1 MQKDIKALLTELTLE
16 EKAALCSGISSWETT
31 PVKRLNIP
39 SVFMADGPH
48 GVRREQKQTSF
59 GNVFMPAM
67 PATCFPPA
75 VTLASS
81 WDTELVKEIGQALGE
96 ESLDHEVQILLGP
109 GVNIKRSPLCGRNF
123 EYFSEDPYLAGEL
136 AVAYIDGVQSTGVG
150 TSLKHFAVNSQE
162 FRRMTSSSEL
172 DERAMREIYLA
183 AFETAVKR
191 SRPYTVMCSYN
202 RVNGTYAAE
211 NKHLLDE
218 ILRKEW
224 GFDGVVV
231 SDWGA
236 VADRVEGI
244 RAGMNIQMPSADGIT
259 DKWIVE
265 AVRKGELDE
274 SRLDEIVGE
283 ILGLILKCTES
294 ATLHHGYKADFT
306 AHRKLA
312 RKAAS
317 HGAVLLKNA
326 DSVLPLDKNA
336 DIAVVGALAKNLR
349 TQGSGSSR
357 LNPIKETSFTDY
369 LDEIGKKYAYAEG
382 YDCVTDDTDDRMICE
397 AGEAVKG
404 KDAVLLFIGLTDAFE
419 SEAFDR
425 KHLSIPESHLRV
437 LEEVT
442 RYNRNVIVVLTG
454 GSPSAMPYL
463 DKVKAVL
470 NVYLTGE
477 AGGEA
482 TYDILFGDVN
492 PSGKLAE
499 TFPLTLSDNPMHEFY
514 EKENAE
520 YRESIFVGYR
530 YYDTAHKEVLFPF
543 GYGLS
548 YTEFKYSDLKLS
560 ADAIDENDVL
570 KVSFKIT
577 NVGKVAGAEIAQ
589 LYVKDT
595 ESTLFVAE
603 KELKGFVK
611 AELEPGESKT
621 VTLTLDRRSFAH
633 YNVLAKDWRVEEGE
647 FAILVGASSRDIR
660 LRGKVYV
667 SAEECVVPDYRES
680 APVYYDIASV
690 KKYPEADYEAL
701 LGRKAEKYV
710 QPKRGEYT
718 MLTCMGQLNHGV
730 IARLVKYLG
739 HKYSVALLPK
749 DTPYSQIK
757 MVRAGALDMP
767 IRNTYAMSS
776 GAVDYMMACGLLD
789 LVNGKFFRGLFRLIK
804 GYFKKTVHKKD
815 IYGG

>member
-1 MQKDIKALLTELTLE
+1 MLKDIAALVAELTLE

-31 PVKRLNIP
+31 PIKRKDIP

-81 WDTELVKEIGQALGE
+81 WDTELVKEVGVALGE
-96 ESLDHEVQILLGP
+96 EALDHDVQILLGP

-136 AVAYIDGVQSTGVG
+136 AVAYIEGVQSTGVG

-172 DERAMREIYLA
+172 DERAMREIYLP
-183 AFETAVKR
+183 AFEAAVKR
-191 SRPYTVMCSYN
+191 ARPYTVMCSYN
-202 RVNGTYAAE
+202 RVNGTHAAE
-211 NKHLLDE
+211 NKYLLDD

-224 GFDGVVV
+224 GFDGIVV

-244 RAGMNIQMPSADGIT
+244 RAGMNLQMPTADGIT

-265 AVRKGELDE
+265 AVKKGELDE
-274 SRLDEIVGE
+274 KRLDEIVSE
-283 ILGLILKCTES
+283 ILTVVFKCAEN
-294 ATLHHGYKADFT
+294 AKAKEGYKADFA

-312 RKAAS
+312 RKAAA
-317 HGAVLLKNA
+317 HGSVLLKN
-326 DSVLPLDKNA
+326 DGGILPLDKNA

-369 LDEIGKKYAYAEG
+369 LDEIGKKYVYAEG
-382 YDCVTDDTDDRMICE
+382 YDCITDDTDDAKICA

-425 KHLSIPESHLRV
+425 KHLSVPESHLKV
-437 LEEVT
+437 LEEVA
-442 RYNRNVIVVLTG
+442 RYNSNVIVVL
-454 GSPSAMPYL
+454 
-463 DKVKAVL
+463 VKAVL

-482 TYDILFGDVN
+482 TYDVLFGDVN

-499 TFPLTLSDNPMHEFY
+499 TFPLALKDNPMHEFY

-530 YYDTAHKEVLFPF
+530 YYDSARKEVLFPF

-548 YTEFKYSDLKLS
+548 YTQFEYSDLKLS
-560 ADAIDENDVL
+560 ADKIDENDVL
-570 KVSFKIT
+570 KVSFRIT
-577 NVGKVAGAEIAQ
+577 NVGKVKGAEVAQ

-595 ESTLFVAE
+595 ESTLFVAD
-603 KELKGFVK
+603 KALKGFVK
-611 AELEPGESKT
+611 VELEPGESAVKE
-621 VTLTLDRRSFAH
+621 LTLSRRSFAY
-633 YNVLAKDWRVEEGE
+633 YNVLAKDWRVEAGE
-647 FAILVGASSRDIR
+647 FEILVGASSRDIR
-660 LRGKVYV
+660 LEGKVSV
-667 SAEECVVPDYRES
+667 TAKACDIPNYRTS
-680 APVYYDIASV
+680 APAYYDIASLTR
-690 KKYPEADYEAL
+690 YPEADYEAL

-739 HKYSVALLPK
+739 HKYSVSLLPK

-776 GAVDYMMACGLLD
+776 GAVDYLMTCGLLD
-789 LVNGKFFRGLFRLIK
+789 LVNGRFFRGLFRLIK
-804 GYFKKTVHKKD
+804 GYFKKNVHKKD

>member
-1 MQKDIKALLTELTLE
+1 MLKDIAALVAELTLE

-31 PVKRLNIP
+31 PVKRKDIP

-81 WDTELVKEIGQALGE
+81 WDTDLVREVGVALGE
-96 ESLDHEVQILLGP
+96 EALDHKVQILLGP

-150 TSLKHFAVNSQE
+150 TSLKHYAVNSQE

-172 DERAMREIYLA
+172 DERAMREIYLP

-191 SRPYTVMCSYN
+191 AHPYTVMCSYN

-211 NKHLLDE
+211 NKHLLDD

-224 GFDGVVV
+224 GFDGIVV

-244 RAGMNIQMPSADGIT
+244 RAGMNLQMPSADGIT
-259 DKWIVE
+259 DEWIVE
-265 AVRKGELDE
+265 AVKKGELDE
-274 SRLDEIVGE
+274 KRLDEIVSE
-283 ILGLILKCTES
+283 LLSVVFKCAEN
-294 ATLHHGYKADFT
+294 AKAKEGYKADFA

-312 RKAAS
+312 RKAAA
-317 HGAVLLKNA
+317 HGSVLLKN
-326 DSVLPLDKNA
+326 DGGILPLDKNA
-336 DIAVVGALAKNLR
+336 DIAVIGALAKNLR

-369 LDEIGKKYAYAEG
+369 LDEIGKKYVYAEG
-382 YDCVTDDTDDRMICE
+382 YDCITDDTDDAKICA

-425 KHLSIPESHLRV
+425 KHLSVPESHLKV
-437 LEEVT
+437 LEEVA
-442 RYNRNVIVVLTG
+442 RYNSNVIVVLTG
-454 GSPSAMPYL
+454 GSPSTMPYL

-482 TYDILFGDVN
+482 TYDVLFGDVN

-499 TFPLTLSDNPMHEFY
+499 TFPLALSDNPMHEFY

-520 YRESIFVGYR
+520 YRESIYVGYR
-530 YYDTAHKEVLFPF
+530 YYDSAHKEVLFPF

-548 YTEFKYSDLKLS
+548 YTEFEYSDLKIG
-560 ADAIDENDVL
+560 AEKIDENDSL
-570 KVSFKIT
+570 KVSFSIK
-577 NVGKVAGAEIAQ
+577 NVGKVKGAEVAQ

-603 KELKGFVK
+603 KALKGFAKV
-611 AELEPGESKT
+611 ELEPGESKS
-621 VTLTLDRRSFAH
+621 VTLTLDRRSFAY
-633 YNVLAKDWRVEEGE
+633 YNVLAKDWRVEAGE
-647 FAILVGASSRDIR
+647 FEILVGASSRDIR
-660 LRGKVYV
+660 LEGKVNV
-667 SAEECVVPDYRES
+667 SAEECVVPDYRVS
-680 APVYYDIASV
+680 APAYYDVASV
-690 KKYPEADYEAL
+690 ERYPEKDFEVL
-701 LGRKAEKYV
+701 LGRKAEKFV

-730 IARLVKYLG
+730 MARLVKYLG

-776 GAVDYMMACGLLD
+776 GGVNYTMSSGLLD
-789 LVNGKFFRGLFRLIK
+789 LVNGRFFRGVFRLIK
-804 GYFKKTVHKKD
+804 GYFTKTVHKKD
-815 IYGG
+815 VYGG

>member
-81 WDTELVKEIGQALGE
+81 WDTELVKEVGKALGE

-283 ILGLILKCTES
+283 ILGLILKCTEN

-499 TFPLTLSDNPMHEFY
+499 TFPLALADNPMHEFY

-570 KVSFKIT
+570 KVSFRIT
-577 NVGKVAGAEIAQ
+577 NVGKVKGAEIAQ

-680 APVYYDIASV
+680 APAYYDLASV
-690 KKYPEADYEAL
+690 VRYPEKDYEVL

>member
-81 WDTELVKEIGQALGE
+81 WDTELVKEVGKALGE

-283 ILGLILKCTES
+283 ILGLILKCTEN

-499 TFPLTLSDNPMHEFY
+499 TFPLALADNPMHEFY

-603 KELKGFVK
+603 KQLKGFKKVY
-611 AELEPGESKT
+611 LEPGESDT
-621 VTLTLDRRSFAH
+621 VTITLDRRSFAY
-633 YNVLAKDWRVEEGE
+633 YNVSEKDWRVEAGDFE
-647 FAILVGASSRDIR
+647 ILVGASSRDIKFSS
-660 LRGKVYV
+660 KVSV
-667 SAEECVVPDYRES
+667 SAEECVIPDYRAI

-730 IARLVKYLG
+730 IARLVRHLG
-739 HKYSVALLPK
+739 YKYSVSLLPK

>member
-81 WDTELVKEIGQALGE
+81 WDTELVKEVGKALGE

-283 ILGLILKCTES
+283 ILELVLKCTEN
-294 ATLHHGYKADFT
+294 ATLRHGYKADFA

-312 RKAAS
+312 KKAAS
-317 HGAVLLKNA
+317 NGAVLLKNA

-336 DIAVVGALAKNLR
+336 DIAVVGALAKTLR

-369 LDEIGKKYAYAEG
+369 LDEIGKKYAYADG

-482 TYDILFGDVN
+482 TYDLLFGDVN

-499 TFPLTLSDNPMHEFY
+499 TFPLALADNPMHEFY

-603 KELKGFVK
+603 KQLKGFKKVY
-611 AELEPGESKT
+611 LEPGESDT
-621 VTLTLDRRSFAH
+621 VTITLDRRSFAY
-633 YNVLAKDWRVEEGE
+633 YNVSEKDWRVEAGDFE
-647 FAILVGASSRDIR
+647 ILVGASSRDIK
-660 LRGKVYV
+660 LSSKVSV
-667 SAEECVVPDYRES
+667 SAEECVIPDYRAS
-680 APVYYDIASV
+680 APVYYDIASA

-730 IARLVKYLG
+730 IARLVRHLG
-739 HKYSVALLPK
+739 YKYSISLLPK